1 MLLQVANN
9 SECICLHWQREGAGG
24 DHVRGHWGTSSDC
37 QREANQTTN
46 WFGVKSMQRQ
56 EGAGRGGAVRV
67 FCQLTWLVNL
77 SVSLSVVGFAFYFP
91 FAHYLR
97 QRDSGTEPGGGRD
110 WDRPKKLIEFALQ
123 IACTLCKMFVLHICI
138 YLSLCIYGQS
148 LYWVLCRVLGYRAK
162 SNEMLERHL
171 RPPSRI
177 DVQFSVLSVNSATI
191 CCSNNSL
198 DWLEAT
204 CGVSPPYTR
213 LD

>member
-1 MLLQVANN
+1 MRQRRCDRDSDKSRRCCCWSKKEQLAPRAVNRFWNFMMLLQVANN

-97 QRDSGTEPGGGRD
+97 QRDSGTDPGGGGETET
-110 WDRPKKLIEFALQ
+110 DRR
-123 IACTLCKMFVLHICI
+123 
-138 YLSLCIYGQS
+138 S
-148 LYWVLCRVLGYRAK
+148 
-162 SNEMLERHL
+162 
-171 RPPSRI
+171 
-177 DVQFSVLSVNSATI
+177 
-191 CCSNNSL
+191 
-198 DWLEAT
+198 
-204 CGVSPPYTR
+204 
-213 LD
+213 